1 MRIKSKHF
9 LGLLKARFQCLQGH
23 RQVIQSKQDLYVILQ
38 VTICAYILHNL
49 LINHAIPKYWMNNSM
64 EFEED
69 EELEHH
75 GEMGNR
81 WDQLLAYL
89 MEIC

>member
-1 MRIKSKHF
+1 
-9 LGLLKARFQCLQGH
+9 
-23 RQVIQSKQDLYVILQ
+23 
-38 VTICAYILHNL
+38 
-49 LINHAIPKYWMNNSM
+49 MNISM

-69 EELEHH
+69 EELDHH

>member
-1 MRIKSKHF
+1 M
-9 LGLLKARFQCLQGH
+9 
-23 RQVIQSKQDLYVILQ
+23 
-38 VTICAYILHNL
+38 CAYILHNL

-69 EELEHH
+69 EELDHH

-89 MEIC
+89 MEICLVSLSFNRSFMLLISKLK